1 MTPGESSSE
10 DDAVSVV
17 GDQLTDVGLLSAG
30 VWVFCGVP
38 WGAVSEDQVP
48 PSFLVSVFVTLS
60 VSVSTG
66 RHRALFAC
74 ISPFLALQASCFHSN
89 TCCVCILAG
98 AGAWGL
104 WALLLGKQW
113 GSSPLKTGPGNGII
127 GGA

>member
-30 VWVFCGVP
+30 VWVFCGMP

-66 RHRALFAC
+66 H
-74 ISPFLALQASCFHSN
+74 
-89 TCCVCILAG
+89 
-98 AGAWGL
+98 
-104 WALLLGKQW
+104 
-113 GSSPLKTGPGNGII
+113 SSPASLLSWPSRPLVSTQTLAVFVYWLEQVPGGSGPCS
-127 GGA
+127 

>member
-60 VSVSTG
+60 VFPCF
-66 RHRALFAC
+66 HPALLVC
-74 ISPFLALQASCFHSN
+74 TSPFLALQASF
-89 TCCVCILAG
+89 
-98 AGAWGL
+98 
-104 WALLLGKQW
+104 
-113 GSSPLKTGPGNGII
+113 PLKTLAGFVYWLEQVPRGSGPCS
-127 GGA
+127 

>member
-48 PSFLVSVFVTLS
+48 PIFPCFWVCHSLCLSLFPPSALSLHLSFPGPPGLVST
-60 VSVSTG
+60 
-66 RHRALFAC
+66 
-74 ISPFLALQASCFHSN
+74 QN
-89 TCCVCILAG
+89 TCWVCILAG
-98 AGAWGL
+98 AGA
-104 WALLLGKQW
+104 
-113 GSSPLKTGPGNGII
+113 
-127 GGA
+127 